1 MRLFKISLKNIKYNI
16 KNYGMYIFS
25 MLFCIAI
32 FYNFVSIGSSEQL
45 ETMRDFR
52 TFNAL
57 VGVCTFVLVIF
68 FIAFIR
74 YSTGFFVQQRKKEF
88 GIYTFMG
95 IENRKI
101 ALLFAQEGLLIGL
114 LSLFLGILLGI
125 ITNRMFIM
133 AIMKISESKNAISF
147 EISKAAIIYTL
158 AIFGVILMYSF
169 FREYRALV
177 KTDIAE
183 LVKGAKNK
191 QDYVVKSSVTR
202 FLIGIV
208 GVVILFAG
216 YYVGVYYDK
225 LNMIM
230 MFAVIIA
237 PILVIIGLKL
247 VCSGFLTEIFARIT
261 KHKKIKYKGTNI
273 VSLNSI
279 AFSIVENNK
288 IMSLTSVLIVC
299 CVTALSAG
307 LTMNQIFKN
316 MKETDYPYSIS
327 CIAYDN
333 QDEELFKR
341 ALEEDKS
348 NVKEQVKIRYMR
360 SLADA
365 FSTYPGYN
373 DISVVKYSD
382 YERVKE
388 LKSKDIQK
396 NMEIK
401 EPKSGEAVFLKT
413 PRSMG
418 IESREKFKILDMEFK
433 KKGMVINHIFASP
446 DEGFGYIVS
455 DEDYEKLCQ
464 KKLPKDMIK
473 ELTIIRKDE
482 EKFLKSLDTAKTQ
495 KDLEVTFLAA
505 NTKEFTETQKISS
518 YIRDNGNLE
527 FVAAEDFDY
536 KNYTFYNLVGFI
548 SLFMAIVFIIST
560 GAILYFK
567 YMVGA
572 VEDKKKFSIL
582 RKIGVGEDFVKKSVI
597 KQTAIFFMIPYV
609 FGIGSGIVA
618 GQSIQKVFALESS
631 LPISNPP
638 TLIAIAVFTV
648 VYFGYFVCAVRK
660 YLAEIK

>member
-25 MLFCIAI
+25 MVFCIAI
-32 FYNFVSIGSSEQL
+32 FYNFMSIGSSEQL
-45 ETMRDFR
+45 EAMRDFR

-57 VGVCTFVLVIF
+57 VGICTFVLVIF

-101 ALLFAQEGLLIGL
+101 ALLFAQEGLFIGL
-114 LSLFLGILLGI
+114 LSLFMGTLLGI

-133 AIMKISESKNAISF
+133 AIMKISESKNAIKF

-158 AIFGVILMYSF
+158 MIFGIILLYSF

-183 LVKGAKNK
+183 LVKGAKIK
-191 QDYVVKSSVTR
+191 QDYVVKSSATR
-202 FLIGIV
+202 FLLGIV

-230 MFAVIIA
+230 MFAVVIA

-288 IMSLTSVLIVC
+288 IMSLTSILIVC
-299 CVTALSAG
+299 CITALSAG
-307 LTMNQIFKN
+307 LTMNNIFKN
-316 MKETDYPYSIS
+316 MKETDFPYSIS

-348 NVKEQVKIRYMR
+348 NVKEQVKIKYMR

-382 YERVKE
+382 YERVKA
-388 LKSKDIQK
+388 LKGKDIQK

-418 IESREKFKILDMEFK
+418 IESREKFKILGMEFK
-433 KKGMVINHIFASP
+433 KKDMVINHIFASP

-455 DEDYEKLCQ
+455 DKDYEKLSQ
-464 KKLPKDMIK
+464 KKLPEDIK
-473 ELTIIRKDE
+473 KEISTIKSE

-518 YIRDNGNLE
+518 YIMGNGNLE

-648 VYFGYFVCAVRK
+648 VYFAYYVCAVRK
-660 YLAEIK
+660 YLVEIK